1 MILKTKEAQQ
11 IYADFGIMLNDVEAA
26 LVALSCNAQA
36 EHSTKTSVEWA
47 HIWAAAES
55 DATDLTYA
63 EVTRGH

>member
-1 MILKTKEAQQ
+1 MILKTKDAQQ

-55 DATDLTYA
+55 DSKDA
-63 EVTRGH
+63 EYLGEVY